1 MNTSLIQI
9 AQQRPTQIGK
19 APSNSKINQVKK
31 ILKHEEKISMAQ
43 TFDDNHMDRNQNE
56 MPTQARIL
64 EWVAISSSR
73 GS

>member
-9 AQQRPTQIGK
+9 VQQRPTQIGK

-43 TFDDNHMDRNQNE
+43 KFDDNHMDRNQNE
-56 MPTQARIL
+56 RPTA
-64 EWVAISSSR
+64 S
-73 GS
+73 